1 MDFTHMLDTNIV
13 SDLIRNPSGV
23 VYERIRRV
31 GESAVCVS
39 IIVASEIRFGC
50 AKKGSKRLSLQ
61 AEAVLN
67 ALPVLPM
74 EEPVDREYAAIRADL
89 EKRGLPIGPNDLLI
103 AAHARS
109 LSLALATGNTDE
121 FVRIPGLVVENWLI
135 A

>member
-1 MDFTHMLDTNIV
+1 MLDTNIV

-23 VYERIRRV
+23 VNERIRRI

-74 EEPVDREYAAIRADL
+74 EEPVDREYAAIRTDL
-89 EKRGLPIGPNDLLI
+89 EKRGLPIGLTI
-103 AAHARS
+103 C
-109 LSLALATGNTDE
+109 
-121 FVRIPGLVVENWLI
+121 
-135 A
+135 

>member
-23 VYERIRRV
+23 VYERIRRI

-50 AKKGSKRLSLQ
+50 AKKGLERLSLQ

-74 EEPVDREYAAIRADL
+74 EEPVDREYAAICADL

-109 LSLALATGNTDE
+109 LSLALATGNTDK